1 MFSKKESFGAK
12 LRWNCCQTVL
22 TMLKLQWRLTCFSVL
37 DQEKTKAPDAKE
49 SGTLSMPARLKRK
62 QKNIYKAIYCC
73 KLFRLIFTR
82 KRKCWAQTRAKRC
95 PRNCLQKKSI
105 DSIFHQESEVARGYW
120 FLFPSYN
127 KRNESAGRKRE
138 RNAAC
143 DPSLVFRRET
153 KALDANE
160 SGTVSCM
167 GKEIVTFNHL
177 AIGPFLWNCDGLAF
191 NIRPCLIASWTCK
204 TQSPATTS
212 WQTGKARYRFRS
224 SRTQLKHLC
233 FELPLNLTVA
243 RPLAWGLNHW
253 LQRLQPNASH
263 HTWEEKKVKIWIC

>member
-1 MFSKKESFGAK
+1 MELLPNCVDNVKVAMASYMFFRLRSRKNESARCKGKRNAVHASK
-12 LRWNCCQTVL
+12 T
-22 TMLKLQWRLTCFSVL
+22 
-37 DQEKTKAPDAKE
+37 KTKAEEYLQSYILLQAFPSYIHKEAKVLGANE
-49 SGTLSMPARLKRK
+49 SETLSEELSPKK
-62 QKNIYKAIYCC
+62 IYI
-73 KLFRLIFTR
+73 LF
-82 KRKCWAQTRAKRC
+82 C
-95 PRNCLQKKSI
+95 
-105 DSIFHQESEVARGYW
+105 HQESEVARGYW

-263 HTWEEKKVKIWIC
+263 HTWEEKKLKFGFVKTKNSQVLG